1 MPDPFKDLEQ
11 DITHLLTAAAKNA
24 GANGAD
30 ANGDAKA
37 PRGKRGAQP
46 GNRNARKH
54 GFYARQRTLEQHDA
68 LAESGPQPH
77 LQRHVDPRSH
87 GPNRA
92 PRPARR
98 LTQGSC
104 FSPVSFF
111 RFVAGSCHSSFSST
125 GENN

>member
-24 GANGAD
+24 GRRRQ
-30 ANGDAKA
+30 
-37 PRGKRGAQP
+37 PRRKPRAGSAQP

-77 LQRHVDPRSH
+77 LQRHVDPRPH
-87 GPNRA
+87 GPNRG

-98 LTQGSC
+98 LAQGELFLAGEF
-104 FSPVSFF
+104 FSF
-111 RFVAGSCHSSFSST
+111 RSWKLPQ
-125 GENN
+125 